1 MSVSNFINSWLK
13 DIVILFIFIS
23 IVDMIVAKGTM
34 KKYIDF
40 VIGLLVIFV
49 VINPFIKLAR
59 WNFDLDNAV
68 MKYMEKSPTASSEK
82 IEEDL
87 DKSVEKIYSS
97 KISSEIRRL
106 IQENSSYSVNKID
119 MEIEKGEDF
128 GQIKDVKIQV
138 MEKEP
143 PAKNENTSNIRIKKI
158 ETITV
163 GGGYKKEI
171 IEGNKENHKHIK
183 QLLYDN
189 LNIDK
194 DLITIFL
201 KDKGD

>member
-23 IVDMIVAKGTM
+23 IVDLIMAKGTM

-59 WNFDLDNAV
+59 WNFDLDSAV

-82 IEEDL
+82 IDDDL
-87 DKSVEKIYSS
+87 DESVEKIYSS
-97 KISSEIRRL
+97 KVSSEIRRL

-119 MEIEKGEDF
+119 LQIEKGEDF

-163 GGGYKKEI
+163 GSGFKKEI
-171 IEGNKENHKHIK
+171 SEDNKENHNHIK